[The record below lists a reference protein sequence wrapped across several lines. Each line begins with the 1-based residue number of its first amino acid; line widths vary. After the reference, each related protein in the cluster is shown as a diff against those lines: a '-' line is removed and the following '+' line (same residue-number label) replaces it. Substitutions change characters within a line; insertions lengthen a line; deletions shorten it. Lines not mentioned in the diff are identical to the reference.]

1 MKIIV
6 AVTGASGAIYARQ
19 TLERLTQAAGIERI
33 ALITSRR
40 AQQVMAGE
48 GVTLPENALI
58 DVFDEEDMS
67 APPASGSS
75 RWDAMIVVPASLRA
89 CREH

>member
-48 GVTLPENALI
+48 GVRCPIT
-58 DVFDEEDMS
+58 
-67 APPASGSS
+67 
-75 RWDAMIVVPASLRA
+75 R
-89 CREH
+89 

>member
-48 GVTLPENALI
+48 GVTLPCSKRGG
-58 DVFDEEDMS
+58 VWS
-67 APPASGSS
+67 GPPAK
-75 RWDAMIVVPASLRA
+75 RR
-89 CREH
+89 CRLSTCAI